1 MVSTRNNRQA
11 TNFYQP
17 SNQVAVN
24 TQARND
30 QVRRNGRQQ
39 RQQAAN
45 QPQRTNNPE
54 SPEDLVAR
62 IKRENSNQAAKISTK
77 IKKTIGVVI
86 KGMVKREPSLL
97 SQLLPM
103 HPDEWRPVYRRL
115 TDENWGANFNPEH
128 FEPVDDHR

>member
-1 MVSTRNNRQA
+1 MPADRPRRNRVQ

-17 SNQVAVN
+17 ANRVARQ
-24 TQARND
+24 TQEQLAQRRMED
-30 QVRRNGRQQ
+30 QLL
-39 RQQAAN
+39 
-45 QPQRTNNPE
+45 RTNNPE

-77 IKKTIGVVI
+77 IKKTIAVVI

-97 SQLLPM
+97 SQLLPI